1 MSKESGERLAFYMR
15 VSSEEQAERMTIG
28 TQEEFLEQYRGLYG
42 HEVTGIY
49 KDEAISG
56 TVPLRERPGGRRLLE
71 DATEGAFDV
80 VLVYK
85 LDRIGRTLLNVVDAH
100 DRLHVCGVAL
110 RSATEPIDTSSPSG
124 RLIFHMLAS
133 FAEFERGTIRE
144 RTQHGLHR
152 AFRNGKQ
159 TGRIPYGY
167 DIAEDGGFVLVDEE
181 AAVVREVFSNIAGGS
196 TLYREAQRL
205 NGLGM
210 PGPGW
215 KYRGRQREHSARWTA
230 ATLSKLV
237 NQTAYGGTHLVR
249 ISGGEGSVERECPP
263 VVPVELQQQALAR
276 LAENK
281 RHGRRHDDRSYLL
294 SGLIRCAVCGSAFVG
309 HPSGSPGKTRYYYIC
324 NDIRPQNQKKAAR
337 GHAPYVRAEWIE
349 DLVWGDVKRFL
360 ENPGEV
366 LERLRER
373 AQADGKG
380 EALAVR
386 HADLTKRLGQKEAEK
401 DRYVRLYA
409 QGHLDDSELATYL
422 EDLKYQTQN
431 LRLLLES
438 VEAEIAGKK
447 EQQHLAE
454 TTGVWLH
461 ALRERTAEV
470 EADTEEAQAT
480 RRELVRLLV
489 EAVEVDRTGE
499 GKTRLR
505 ITYRFGPP
513 ASPDRQ
519 NGGSQGE
526 RVHVVNNSLEY
537 DDPLVP
543 LVSVVAGLV
552 VGEFLGIEETLK
564 RLGDDLQKRFS
575 RGESPVSRAFVT
587 TSLLFCVGPL
597 TVIGSLEDGLSGDYS
612 LLALKSALDF
622 VAALTFA
629 SVLGWGVL
637 LSAGTVLFVQGSL
650 TLGAAFLD
658 AVVTDSMISA
668 TTATGAS

>member
-215 KYRGRQREHSARWTA
+215 KYRGRRREHSARWTA

>member
-1 MSKESGERLAFYMR
+1 MSKESGERIVFYMR

-42 HEVTGIY
+42 HEVIGIY

-56 TVPLRERPGGRRLLE
+56 TVPLRERPGGRYLLE

-80 VLVYK
+80 VV
-85 LDRIGRTLLNVVDAH
+85 
-100 DRLHVCGVAL
+100 
-110 RSATEPIDTSSPSG
+110 E
-124 RLIFHMLAS
+124 
-133 FAEFERGTIRE
+133 
-144 RTQHGLHR
+144 
-152 AFRNGKQ
+152 
-159 TGRIPYGY
+159 
-167 DIAEDGGFVLVDEE
+167 EE

-215 KYRGRQREHSARWTA
+215 KYRGRPREHSARWTA

-263 VVPVELQQQALAR
+263 VVPIELQQQALAR

-281 RHGRRHDDRSYLL
+281 RHGRRQADRSYLL

-309 HPSGSPGKTRYYYIC
+309 HPSGSHGKTRYYYIC

-461 ALRERTAEV
+461 TLRERTAEV

-499 GKTRLR
+499 GKTRMR
-505 ITYRFGPP
+505 ITYRFGQP

-519 NGGSQGE
+519 NEGSQGE

-537 DDPLVP
+537 DNPLVP
-543 LVSVVAGLV
+543 LVSVMAGLV

-564 RLGDDLQKRFS
+564 RLGDALQKRFS

-612 LLALKSALDF
+612 ILALKSVLDF
-622 VAALTFA
+622 IAALTFA

-637 LSAGTVLFVQGSL
+637 LSACTVLFVQGSL
-650 TLGAAFLD
+650 ALGAAFLD
-658 AVVTDSMISA
+658 AVVTDPMISA
-668 TTATGAS
+668 TTATGCILIFGLGLGLLGLKEVRVANMLSALLFAPLLIAASPLWPL

>member
-1 MSKESGERLAFYMR
+1 MSKESGERIVFYMR

-42 HEVTGIY
+42 HEVIGIY

-56 TVPLRERPGGRRLLE
+56 TVPLRERPGGRCLLE

-80 VLVYK
+80 VV
-85 LDRIGRTLLNVVDAH
+85 
-100 DRLHVCGVAL
+100 
-110 RSATEPIDTSSPSG
+110 E
-124 RLIFHMLAS
+124 
-133 FAEFERGTIRE
+133 
-144 RTQHGLHR
+144 
-152 AFRNGKQ
+152 
-159 TGRIPYGY
+159 
-167 DIAEDGGFVLVDEE
+167 EE

-196 TLYREAQRL
+196 TLYREAHRL

-210 PGPGW
+210 PGLGW
-215 KYRGRQREHSARWTA
+215 KYRGRPREHSARWTA

-263 VVPVELQQQALAR
+263 VVPIELQQQALAR

-281 RHGRRHDDRSYLL
+281 RHGRRQADRSYLL

-309 HPSGSPGKTRYYYIC
+309 HPSGSHGKTRYYYIC

-461 ALRERTAEV
+461 TLRERTAEV

-499 GKTRLR
+499 GKTRMR
-505 ITYRFGPP
+505 ITYRFGQP

-519 NGGSQGE
+519 NEGSQGE

-537 DDPLVP
+537 DNPLVP
-543 LVSVVAGLV
+543 LVSVMAGLV
-552 VGEFLGIEETLK
+552 VGEFRGIEETLK
-564 RLGDDLQKRFS
+564 RLGDALQKRFS

-612 LLALKSALDF
+612 ILALKSVLDF
-622 VAALTFA
+622 IAALTFA

-637 LSAGTVLFVQGSL
+637 LSVCTVLFVQGSL
-650 TLGAAFLD
+650 ALGAAFS
-658 AVVTDSMISA
+658 TPS
-668 TTATGAS
+668 

>member
-71 DATEGAFDV
+71 DATEGAFNV

-622 VAALTFA
+622 
-629 SVLGWGVL
+629 
-637 LSAGTVLFVQGSL
+637 
-650 TLGAAFLD
+650 
-658 AVVTDSMISA
+658 
-668 TTATGAS
+668 

>member
-1 MSKESGERLAFYMR
+1 MSKESGERIVFYMR

-42 HEVTGIY
+42 HEVIGIY

-56 TVPLRERPGGRRLLE
+56 TVPLRERPGGRCLLE

-80 VLVYK
+80 VV
-85 LDRIGRTLLNVVDAH
+85 
-100 DRLHVCGVAL
+100 
-110 RSATEPIDTSSPSG
+110 E
-124 RLIFHMLAS
+124 
-133 FAEFERGTIRE
+133 
-144 RTQHGLHR
+144 
-152 AFRNGKQ
+152 
-159 TGRIPYGY
+159 
-167 DIAEDGGFVLVDEE
+167 EE

-196 TLYREAQRL
+196 TLYREAHRL

-210 PGPGW
+210 PGLGW
-215 KYRGRQREHSARWTA
+215 KYRGRPREHSARWTA

-263 VVPVELQQQALAR
+263 VVPIELQQQALAR

-281 RHGRRHDDRSYLL
+281 RHGRRQADRSYLL

-309 HPSGSPGKTRYYYIC
+309 HPSGSHGKTRYYYIC

-461 ALRERTAEV
+461 TLRERTAEV

-499 GKTRLR
+499 GKTRMR
-505 ITYRFGPP
+505 ITYRFGQP

-519 NGGSQGE
+519 NEGSQGE

-537 DDPLVP
+537 DNPLVP
-543 LVSVVAGLV
+543 LVSVMAGLV
-552 VGEFLGIEETLK
+552 VGEFRGIEETLK
-564 RLGDDLQKRFS
+564 RLGDALQKRFS

-612 LLALKSALDF
+612 ILALKSALDF
-622 VAALTFA
+622 IAALTFA

-637 LSAGTVLFVQGSL
+637 LSACTVLFVQGSL
-650 TLGAAFLD
+650 ALVAAFLD
-658 AVVTDSMISA
+658 AVVMDPMISA
-668 TTATGAS
+668 TTATGCILIFGLGLGLLGLKEVRVANMLSALLFAPLLIAASPLWPL

>member
-1 MSKESGERLAFYMR
+1 
-15 VSSEEQAERMTIG
+15 
-28 TQEEFLEQYRGLYG
+28 
-42 HEVTGIY
+42 
-49 KDEAISG
+49 
-56 TVPLRERPGGRRLLE
+56 LRERPGGRCLLE

-80 VLVYK
+80 VV
-85 LDRIGRTLLNVVDAH
+85 
-100 DRLHVCGVAL
+100 
-110 RSATEPIDTSSPSG
+110 E
-124 RLIFHMLAS
+124 
-133 FAEFERGTIRE
+133 
-144 RTQHGLHR
+144 
-152 AFRNGKQ
+152 
-159 TGRIPYGY
+159 
-167 DIAEDGGFVLVDEE
+167 EE
-181 AAVVREVFSNIAGGS
+181 AAVVREVFSNIAGDS

-210 PGPGW
+210 PGLGW
-215 KYRGRQREHSARWTA
+215 KYRGRPREHSARWTA

-263 VVPVELQQQALAR
+263 VVPIELQQQALAR

-281 RHGRRHDDRSYLL
+281 RHGRRQADRSYLL

-309 HPSGSPGKTRYYYIC
+309 HPSGSHGKTRYYYIC

-461 ALRERTAEV
+461 TLRERTAEV

-480 RRELVRLLV
+480 RRELVRLLL

-499 GKTRLR
+499 GKTRMR
-505 ITYRFGPP
+505 ITYRFGQP

-519 NGGSQGE
+519 NEGSQGE

-537 DDPLVP
+537 DNPLVP
-543 LVSVVAGLV
+543 LVSVMAGLV

-564 RLGDDLQKRFS
+564 RLGDALQKRFS

-612 LLALKSALDF
+612 ILALKSALDF
-622 VAALTFA
+622 IAALTFA

-637 LSAGTVLFVQGSL
+637 LSACTVLFVQGSL
-650 TLGAAFLD
+650 ALVAAFLD
-658 AVVTDSMISA
+658 AVVTDPMISA
-668 TTATGAS
+668 TTATGCILIFGLGLGLLGLKEVRVANMLSALLFAPLLIAASPLWPL